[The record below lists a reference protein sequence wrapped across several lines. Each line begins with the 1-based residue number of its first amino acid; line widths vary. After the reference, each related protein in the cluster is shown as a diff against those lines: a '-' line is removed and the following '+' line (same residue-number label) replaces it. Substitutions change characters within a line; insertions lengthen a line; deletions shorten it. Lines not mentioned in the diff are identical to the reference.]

1 MKAVKGRYKTLDMQ
15 TLESL
20 IERVIEGEQAWFEQ
34 IVKHYQKSLYKYI
47 RYLTNSCNDVE
58 DIMQDVF
65 LKVYD
70 NLDKYQLGTSFN
82 RWIYKITYNHTMN
95 ELKKRNRRKVF
106 LCDNLPDLPDARV
119 EDTGISS
126 KTKKVLSL
134 LTLEERNLL
143 YLRIY
148 EEMSYK
154 KMSEVLSKSEVSLR
168 KKYERARKKFIKL
181 YEMEGNVDETR
192 EVKVTDIRV
201 Y

>member
-1 MKAVKGRYKTLDMQ
+1 LDNQ

-20 IERVIEGEQAWFEQ
+20 IERVIEGEKAWFEQ

-47 RYLTNSCNDVE
+47 RYLTNSSNDVE

-65 LKVYD
+65 IRVYD
-70 NLDKYQLGTSFN
+70 NLEKYQLGTSFN

-95 ELKKRNRRKVF
+95 ELKKKNRRKVV
-106 LCDNLPDLPDARV
+106 LYDRIPDLPDVRV

-126 KTKKVLSL
+126 KTKKILFQ
-134 LTLEERNLL
+134 LTLKERNLL

-154 KMSEVLSKSEVSLR
+154 KMSEILNKSEVSLR

-181 YEMEGNVDETR
+181 YEMEGNEDETR
-192 EVKVTDIRV
+192 EVKVTDVRA